1 MSTNSV
7 LTVILI
13 VAVLV
18 IAGLAWKLFQRQR
31 SKKLRSQ
38 FGPEYDR
45 TIEQYG
51 EATKAE
57 RDLEARKKRM
67 EKVNVHSLTPMER
80 DRFADR
86 WQTLQGRFV
95 DDPSAT
101 IREADRLVMEI
112 MVARGY
118 PMVEFEGRADDLS
131 VDHPL
136 VVTHYR
142 TAHEIALQHEK
153 GAATTEDL
161 RRAVVCYRELFEELL
176 ERHLA
181 SRS

>member
-1 MSTNSV
+1 V
-7 LTVILI
+7 
-13 VAVLV
+13 
-18 IAGLAWKLFQRQR
+18 R
-31 SKKLRSQ
+31 SK
-38 FGPEYDR
+38 
-45 TIEQYG
+45 
-51 EATKAE
+51 AE
-57 RDLEARKKRM
+57 KDLEARQKRM
-67 EKVNVHSLTPMER
+67 QKVHIHPLTPVER
-80 DRFADR
+80 ERFADR
-86 WQTLQGRFV
+86 WQGVQSRFV
-95 DDPSAT
+95 DDPSGT
-101 IREADRLVMEI
+101 IREADRLVAEI

-142 TAHEIALQHEK
+142 TAHDIALKHES

>member
-1 MSTNSV
+1 MSTATV
-7 LTVILI
+7 LTI
-13 VAVLV
+13 VLMVAILV

-45 TIEQYG
+45 TIAQYG
-51 EATKAE
+51 EPAKAE
-57 RDLEARKKRM
+57 RDLEARQKRM
-67 EKVNVHSLTPMER
+67 QKVNIHSLTPVER
-80 DRFADR
+80 ERFTDR
-86 WQTLQGRFV
+86 WQIVQSHFV
-95 DDPSAT
+95 DDPSGT
-101 IREADRLVMEI
+101 IHEADRLVMEI

-118 PMVEFEGRADDLS
+118 PMVEFAGRADDLS

-136 VVTHYR
+136 VVSHYR
-142 TAHEIALQHEK
+142 TAHEIALNHER

-181 SRS
+181 ARS

>member
-1 MSTNSV
+1 MSTATV
-7 LTVILI
+7 LTILLTI
-13 VAVLV
+13 LA
-18 IAGLAWKLFQRQR
+18 IAGLAWQLFHRER

-45 TIEQYG
+45 TIAQYG
-51 EATKAE
+51 EPAKAE
-57 RDLEARKKRM
+57 RDLEARQKRM
-67 EKVNVHSLTPMER
+67 QKVPIHSLTPMER
-80 DRFADR
+80 ERFAER
-86 WQTLQGRFV
+86 WQTVQSRFV
-95 DDPSAT
+95 DDPSGT
-101 IREADRLVMEI
+101 IQEADRLVMEI

-118 PMVEFEGRADDLS
+118 PMVEFEGRAEDLS

-136 VVTHYR
+136 VVSHYR
-142 TAHEIALQHEK
+142 TAHQIALNHER